1 MQFKGLKFTCTKVFY
16 VYHRRSFRAARSVAN
31 TSQRLYWVRVCSR
44 HGTAS
49 GLYVS
54 RKARN
59 ERRGFYGFCLKRR
72 GVGVRGAETPYYYYN
87 AYIRIMLLEVEN
99 ALRTLVKQQVED
111 AEVGQEAVAL
121 RTYLIIR
128 CGVEVGVGQRM
139 LRPNSLAEVDN
150 CIILRWQHDIL
161 FRESYFWPHVEQLAH
176 GVHDVEVQVEEE
188 GVSFLEERSQVV
200 GIKLEEGCLAVG
212 RHQGVPVQMSPV
224 AVVRDTNIAHGAL
237 RAVVSLDG
245 HGERLRTV
253 GRCNDAAVAVG
264 LLHKM
269 VVLLND
275 ARHAMQLLVPLNG
288 AEVGG
293 AEKGSPT
300 PAPRLRGFPLPVGEG
315 SNVLCCFYFIL
326 IFCIFFLLIIHL
338 IINHKD
344 VLNRK

>member
-1 MQFKGLKFTCTKVFY
+1 MYKV
-16 VYHRRSFRAARSVAN
+16 
-31 TSQRLYWVRVCSR
+31 
-44 HGTAS
+44 
-49 GLYVS
+49 
-54 RKARN
+54 
-59 ERRGFYGFCLKRR
+59 FYGFCLKRR

-87 AYIRIMLLEVEN
+87 AYIRIIIIAYIRIIIIMLLEVEN

-121 RTYLIIR
+121 RTHLIIR

-139 LRPNSLAEVDN
+139 LRANSLAEVDN

-161 FRESYFWPHVEQLAH
+161 FRECYLWPHVEQLTH
-176 GVHDVEVQVEEE
+176 GVHDVEVEVEEE
-188 GVSFLEERSQVV
+188 GVPFLEKGSQVV
-200 GIKLEEGCLAVG
+200 GIKLEERCLAVG

-224 AVVRDTNIAHGAL
+224 AMVRDTNIAHGAF
-237 RAVVSLDG
+237 RAVVSFYG

-253 GRCNDAAVAVG
+253 GRGNDTSVAVG
-264 LLHKM
+264 LLHKV

-275 ARHAMQLLVPLNG
+275 ARHAMQLLVPLYG

-293 AEKGSPT
+293 AEKGRSPT

-315 SNVLCCFYFIL
+315 SDVLCCFHLIL

>member
-1 MQFKGLKFTCTKVFY
+1 MLEYGA
-16 VYHRRSFRAARSVAN
+16 RRPR
-31 TSQRLYWVRVCSR
+31 TTILI
-44 HGTAS
+44 
-49 GLYVS
+49 
-54 RKARN
+54 
-59 ERRGFYGFCLKRR
+59 
-72 GVGVRGAETPYYYYN
+72 
-87 AYIRIMLLEVEN
+87 AYIRIIIIAYIRIYIIMLLEVEN
-99 ALRTLVKQQVED
+99 ALRPLVKQQVED

-121 RTYLIIR
+121 RTHLIIR

-139 LRPNSLAEVDN
+139 LRADSLAEVDN

-161 FRESYFWPHVEQLAH
+161 FRECYLWPHVEQLAH
-176 GVHDVEVQVEEE
+176 GVHDVEVEVEEE

-212 RHQGVPVQMSPV
+212 RHQRVPVQMSPV
-224 AVVRDTNIAHGAL
+224 AVVRDTNVAHGAF
-237 RAVVSLDG
+237 RAVVSFYG

-253 GRCNDAAVAVG
+253 GRGNDAAVAVG

-269 VVLLND
+269 IVLLDD
-275 ARHAMQLLVPLNG
+275 ARHTMQLLVPLNG

-293 AEKGSPT
+293 AKKGPT

-315 SNVLCCFYFIL
+315 SDVLCCFYLIL

>member
-1 MQFKGLKFTCTKVFY
+1 
-16 VYHRRSFRAARSVAN
+16 
-31 TSQRLYWVRVCSR
+31 
-44 HGTAS
+44 
-49 GLYVS
+49 
-54 RKARN
+54 
-59 ERRGFYGFCLKRR
+59 
-72 GVGVRGAETPYYYYN
+72 
-87 AYIRIMLLEVEN
+87 MLLEVED
-99 ALRTLVKQQVED
+99 AFRTLVKQQVED

-121 RTYLIIR
+121 RTHLIIR

-139 LRPNSLAEVDN
+139 LRANSLAEVDN

-161 FRESYFWPHVEQLAH
+161 FRECYLWPHVEQLAH
-176 GVHDVEVQVEEE
+176 GVHDVEVEVEEK
-188 GVSFLEERSQVV
+188 GVSFLEKGSQVV
-200 GIKLEEGCLAVG
+200 GIKLEEGRLAIG
-212 RHQGVPVQMSPV
+212 RHQRVPVQMSPV
-224 AVVRDTNIAHGAL
+224 AMVRDTNIAHGAF
-237 RAVVSLDG
+237 RAVVSFYG

-253 GRCNDAAVAVG
+253 SRGNDTSVAVG

-293 AEKGSPT
+293 AEKRSPT

-315 SNVLCCFYFIL
+315 SDVLCRFHLIL

-338 IINHKD
+338 IFNLKD